1 MSSRDSAH
9 APVTPERQAY
19 SVAVIGG
26 PTTVIDVAGYR
37 LVCDPT
43 LDPPTDYGYLRKL
56 IGPAVDEG
64 AIGGVDVVLVSH
76 DVHPDNLDVAGRE
89 FALRAP
95 VLLAPPTAARRLG
108 PPTTALEPWSTW
120 SAPDGRLRVTAV
132 PARHGPADGELN
144 DEGFVNCEVIGF
156 VIEVD
161 GNPTTYVSGDN
172 ASLEIVREIRERFGA
187 IDCAVLFAGS
197 ASVAAK
203 FGGRP
208 LSLTAERAAGAAEV
222 LGSPRVVVA
231 HQQGWA
237 HFAEGAEDTRAAF
250 AAAGI
255 ADRLCDAPLG
265 HWCLPPT
272 GSREAERRAG

>member
-1 MSSRDSAH
+1 MSSRESASV
-9 APVTPERQAY
+9 PVTSERLAFG
-19 SVAVIGG
+19 VAVVGG
-26 PTTVIDVAGYR
+26 PTTVIDVAGHR

-56 IGPAVDEG
+56 VGPAVDEG
-64 AIGGVDVVLVSH
+64 AIGNADVVLVSH
-76 DVHPDNLDVAGRE
+76 DLHPDNLDVAGRE

-108 PPTTALEPWSTW
+108 QPSTPLDPWSTW
-120 SAPDGRLRVTAV
+120 EAPDGRLRVTGV
-132 PARHGPADGELN
+132 PARHGPADAELN

-156 VIEVD
+156 VIEAD
-161 GNPTTYVSGDN
+161 GSPTTYVSGDN
-172 ASLEIVREIRERFGA
+172 ASLEIVREIRERIGA

-197 ASVAAK
+197 ASVPAR

-208 LSLTAERAAGAAEV
+208 LTLTAERAAAAAEV

-231 HQQGWA
+231 HQQGWG
-237 HFAEGAEDTRAAF
+237 HFTQGAEDTRAAF
-250 AAAGI
+250 LAAGI

-265 HWCLPPT
+265 HWCLPVT
-272 GSREAERRAG
+272 